1 MSRIPSIQA
10 LKALESFS
18 RNKTVWQTAEELNLT
33 RSAISHQLRGLEAEL
48 PFTLLNRVG
57 TQVELSPQGLR
68 YAEDVRAALRL
79 LVSSAARN
87 ADDDVIGPLT
97 ISCEPSFA
105 SAWLCN
111 NIGRFAAQYEGLDL
125 TIMTLPKTG
134 NMKAYGADIYIT
146 FLGGDMDD
154 MFGDIF
160 GNMFHGGSASGR
172 SRRTSGFTGG
182 FGGESFRSKGSD
194 IKAGIT
200 VGFDEAAFGGDKVIT
215 LSNPENPGQP
225 GQSLKVHIPAGI
237 DNGKSIRLRGK
248 GMPGTGGGEAGDL
261 LLKVTVAPKPGY
273 ERKGMDVYTTVSVP
287 YTTAVFGG
295 EALVHTLY
303 GDVMCKIKEGTQSG
317 SKIRLRGKGIVS
329 MKDSSVHGDQYVTIQ
344 IEVPRNLSPQAR
356 QKLKEFEEICQ
367 GSSRTA

>member
-18 RNKTVWQTAEELNLT
+18 RNKTVWQTADELNLT

-154 MFGDIF
+154 METFHMADVVTSPMCSPSFLNATGRNLQVQDLLRMPLLHHADFTDWSNWFQFSGLPTHASRRGIVFSDMHLVYAAAMSGQGVALGDIGLAGTFLGDGKLVRPF
-160 GNMFHGGSASGR
+160 GQTARDGR
-172 SRRTSGFTGG
+172 
-182 FGGESFRSKGSD
+182 
-194 IKAGIT
+194 AYYC
-200 VGFDEAAFGGDKVIT
+200 A
-215 LSNPENPGQP
+215 
-225 GQSLKVHIPAGI
+225 
-237 DNGKSIRLRGK
+237 
-248 GMPGTGGGEAGDL
+248 
-261 LLKVTVAPKPGY
+261 
-273 ERKGMDVYTTVSVP
+273 VP
-287 YTTAVFGG
+287 YSLLEKPAVAVFMNWLRL
-295 EALVHTLY
+295 ERQIARDTPHT
-303 GDVMCKIKEGTQSG
+303 
-317 SKIRLRGKGIVS
+317 
-329 MKDSSVHGDQYVTIQ
+329 
-344 IEVPRNLSPQAR
+344 A
-356 QKLKEFEEICQ
+356 
-367 GSSRTA
+367 